1 MYILQGYTLSVPV
14 KETIVFKTGNSA
26 AVRLL
31 GECKLPRG
39 TRVREYRDGDRICVE
54 PVGRWPKSFLS
65 ALGAYPDEIPRPAD
79 ERRQRGPFA
88 RRR

>member
-1 MYILQGYTLSVPV
+1 MPA
-14 KETIVFKTGNSA
+14 KETTVFKTGNSA

-39 TRVREYRDGDRICVE
+39 TRVREYRDGDRIVVE
-54 PVGRWPKSFLS
+54 PVGRWPRSFLA
-65 ALGAYPDEIPRPAD
+65 ALGAYPDEIPRPAG
-79 ERRQRGPFA
+79 ERTQRNPFA